1 MRIER
6 DINQSPEDIK
16 ALACSVEEKLERDY
30 GVTFNWDGY
39 TAQVKGPGLTGVCD
53 VQPGKLVI
61 DLKLGF
67 LASAFSGRIEEKLH
81 RYLDEKLVG

>member
-1 MRIER
+1 MKFER
-6 DINQSPEDIK
+6 SISQSQDEIK

-39 TAQVKGPGLTGVCD
+39 TAQVKGPGLSGVCD

-61 DLKLGF
+61 DLRLGF
-67 LASAFSGRIEEKLH
+67 LASAFSGKIEEKLN
-81 RYLDEKLVG
+81 RYLDDKQV